1 MIELEYE
8 TGNLELRKKR
18 QYFRK
23 PKPELTNITYVTH
36 NIQGGW
42 GVGVDKLLKSLNL
55 LKPITL

>member
-36 NIQGGW
+36 NIQGG
-42 GVGVDKLLKSLNL
+42 GGRQVTQIS
-55 LKPITL
+55 